1 MSEPVVVAHG
11 GAGKVQAD
19 RLDEH
24 VAGVAAA
31 AEAGLA
37 VLAAGGSAI
46 DAAQKTVEV
55 MEADPIY
62 NAGTGGSLTEA
73 GTLELDASLMNGADL
88 GGGAVCTLPPFLHP
102 IRIARAVLDDGRH
115 VMLAGEGAA
124 AFAESAGFERS
135 SLAVMGTESARE
147 RLERWRAGKVSE
159 GWAGGTVGAVVS
171 DGAGHVAAAT
181 STGGTVG
188 KRSGRVGDTPILGA
202 GTWADDRTGACSCT
216 GIGEAILRFA
226 LARDACERLRGEEA
240 AIAAQTAIA
249 AFGDRVAGEGG
260 LILVAPDG
268 SVGIARNTETMSHAI
283 ARPSGT
289 DAGH

>member
-11 GAGKVQAD
+11 GAGRVPEE
-19 RLDEH
+19 RLEAH

-31 AEAGLA
+31 AEAGFA
-37 VLAAGGSAI
+37 VLEAGGSAL
-46 DAAQKTVEV
+46 DAAQRTVEV

-73 GTLELDASLMNGADL
+73 GTLELDASLMEGAGL
-88 GGGAVCTLPPFLHP
+88 AGGAICSLPPFLHP

-115 VMLAGEGAA
+115 VMLAAEGAA
-124 AFAESAGFERS
+124 AFAEAHGFEPAT
-135 SLAVMGTESARE
+135 LAAMVTESARR
-147 RLERWRAGKVSE
+147 RLERWREGKVTE
-159 GWAGGTVGAVVS
+159 GWAGGTVGAVVA
-171 DGAGHVAAAT
+171 DGRGHVAAAT

-188 KRSGRVGDTPILGA
+188 KRRGRVGDTPILGA
-202 GTWADDRTGACSCT
+202 GTWADDLTGACSCT

-226 LARDACERLRGEEA
+226 LARDACERLRGGEA
-240 AIAAQTAIA
+240 SAAAQAAIA
-249 AFGDRVAGEGG
+249 AFGERVAGEGG

-283 ARPSGT
+283 ARSSGT
-289 DAGH
+289 HAGH

>member
-11 GAGKVQAD
+11 GAGRVPKE
-19 RLDEH
+19 RLDAH

-37 VLAAGGSAI
+37 VLQAGGSAL
-46 DAAQKTVEV
+46 DAAQRTVEV
-55 MEADPIY
+55 MEADPLY

-73 GTLELDASLMNGADL
+73 GTLELDASLMEGASL
-88 GGGAVCTLPPFLHP
+88 RAGAICCLPPFLHP
-102 IRIARAVLDDGRH
+102 IRVARAVLDDGRH
-115 VMLAGEGAA
+115 VMLAAEGAA
-124 AFAESAGFERS
+124 LFAEAAGFERS
-135 SLAVMGTESARE
+135 TTDAMVTESARE
-147 RLERWRAGKVSE
+147 RLERWRGGRVGE

-171 DGAGHVAAAT
+171 DGRGHVAAAT

-188 KRSGRVGDTPILGA
+188 KRVGRVGDTPIIGA
-202 GTWADDRTGACSCT
+202 GTWADDVSGACSCT
-216 GIGEAILRFA
+216 GIGEAILRVA
-226 LARDACERLRGEEA
+226 LARDACERLRQMDAGASADLAIRSFGE
-240 AIAAQTAIA
+240 
-249 AFGDRVAGEGG
+249 RVAGEGG

-289 DAGH
+289 QSGH

>member
-11 GAGKVQAD
+11 GAGRVQAD

-37 VLAAGGSAI
+37 VLEAGGSAL
-46 DAAQKTVEV
+46 DAAQRTVEV

-88 GGGAVCTLPPFLHP
+88 SGGAVCTLPPFLHP

-124 AFAESAGFERS
+124 TFAEGAGFERS
-135 SLAVMGTESARE
+135 TLAVMGTESARQ
-147 RLERWRAGKVSE
+147 RLERWREGQVSE
-159 GWAGGTVGAVVS
+159 GWAGGTVGAVVC

-188 KRSGRVGDTPILGA
+188 KRPGRVGDTPILGA

-260 LILVAPDG
+260 LILLAPDG

-289 DAGH
+289 ESGH